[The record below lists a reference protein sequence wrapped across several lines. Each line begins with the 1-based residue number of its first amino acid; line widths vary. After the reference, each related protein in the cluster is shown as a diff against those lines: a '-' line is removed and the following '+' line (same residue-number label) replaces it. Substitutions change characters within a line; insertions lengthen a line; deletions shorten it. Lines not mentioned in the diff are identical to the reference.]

1 MVKVDKDVPHR
12 PFNVSCLMHCRGEEP
27 LLASVVI
34 GLGGVSA
41 DGCQQFSPDSMVHR
55 NSGVFKHGASCLHM
69 SEDFLSC
76 GYTGE
81 DAFAKPVCVVLPDLR
96 SFAQGN
102 S

>member
-1 MVKVDKDVPHR
+1 
-12 PFNVSCLMHCRGEEP
+12 
-27 LLASVVI
+27 
-34 GLGGVSA
+34 
-41 DGCQQFSPDSMVHR
+41 MVHR